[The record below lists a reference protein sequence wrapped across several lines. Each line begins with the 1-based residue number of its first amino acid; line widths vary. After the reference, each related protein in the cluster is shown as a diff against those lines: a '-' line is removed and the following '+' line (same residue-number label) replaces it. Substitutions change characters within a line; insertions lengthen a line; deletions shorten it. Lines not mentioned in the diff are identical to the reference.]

1 MTRFLLGVYFAIA
14 VAFLVMPL
22 VLLVPISLTDS
33 QFLEFPPKQISLRW
47 YREFFVDQSW
57 VAATVLS
64 FKVGVGATLVALVV
78 GTLASVAIVRGTFPG
93 RRLLHAML
101 VAPLI
106 IPTVILALALFIV
119 FLRWKWVDS
128 VPALIFA
135 HAVLALPYVV
145 LIVQARMVGIRRI
158 YDEAA
163 LSLGATRLQ
172 SFREITL
179 PLLIPA
185 VVAGALL
192 AFTISFDNT
201 SASLFWRPAG
211 VETMPTQILSM
222 LKISISPEINA
233 LGTVMILVTVGIPL
247 VGGIVLQS
255 LSRMKR
261 RDQQRET

>member
-135 HAVLALPYVV
+135 HAVVALPYVV
-145 LIVQARMVGIRRI
+145 LIVSSALRSFDTTLERAARV
-158 YDEAA
+158 
-163 LSLGATRLQ
+163 LGAGPVRAFF
-172 SFREITL
+172 SVTL
-179 PLLIPA
+179 PYLGPSMFA
-185 VVAGALL
+185 SSLL
-192 AFTISFDNT
+192 AFFASFDELIIT
-201 SASLFWRPAG
+201 LFVSGGLQTLPVRIWTDLMLRLDPTVAAAATMLIVVSVAG
-211 VETMPTQILSM
+211 MAIAEYFRQRNVRRY
-222 LKISISPEINA
+222 
-233 LGTVMILVTVGIPL
+233 GT
-247 VGGIVLQS
+247 
-255 LSRMKR
+255 
-261 RDQQRET
+261 